1 MACPSKPERS
11 RSIVHEWKAPENPG
25 MSISGGFADDI
36 FPDECHVQDEWPKSK
51 KGMKE
56 KI

>member
-1 MACPSKPERS
+1 
-11 RSIVHEWKAPENPG
+11 VHEWKAPENPG